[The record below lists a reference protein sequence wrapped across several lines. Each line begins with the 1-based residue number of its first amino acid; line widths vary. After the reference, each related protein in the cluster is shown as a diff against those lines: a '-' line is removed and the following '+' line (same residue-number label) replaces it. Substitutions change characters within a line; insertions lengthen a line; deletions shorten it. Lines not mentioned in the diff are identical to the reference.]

1 MSAAHTPLSASHFQQ
16 PLDQPNIKNRS
27 AITSFQRQNL
37 LSAPIMPSAMPAPC
51 SRRRGRDSV
60 GAATG
65 CPVDEI
71 MFPRYYEDA
80 WADAA
85 TLGRPIERT
94 DLERSLVFLL
104 RMANMEE
111 DQTIAA
117 DVRAIISDQ
126 RNCTVI
132 ALAAAIRD
140 KLFESRHKSFTTSPW
155 MQSVRFMLIKARVM
169 DAMPVGEI
177 VSILDFFFDP
187 TLERNLKPLPLA
199 SEDSVVY
206 PYPSGRLK
214 VVIVGGGPTALAS
227 AISLAE
233 KGAGKVEVHMYE
245 RRWVRKQSLNGSM
258 YVDYPHTAKRR
269 DQVVTLQDSVTTLL
283 SKPSYQALFAGS
295 PERVWPG
302 SANIQIRKVE
312 DRFLKR
318 VQDPEFRGS
327 IHLHTE
333 GLMREDIAKVGDFHV
348 LLGADGAA
356 SWVRKSY
363 FSEFENDR
371 GRSYA
376 LGIAFDRP
384 AGLPW
389 SQPLNVFL
397 TLGQTRYLLK

>member
-1 MSAAHTPLSASHFQQ
+1 
-16 PLDQPNIKNRS
+16 
-27 AITSFQRQNL
+27 
-37 LSAPIMPSAMPAPC
+37 MPSAIQVPS
-51 SRRRGRDSV
+51 SRRRSRASFGTAPA
-60 GAATG
+60 GPPA
-65 CPVDEI
+65 DEI
-71 MFPRYYEDA
+71 AFPKFYEEA
-80 WADAA
+80 WRDVA
-85 TLGRPIERT
+85 THSTEPT
-94 DLERSLVFLL
+94 DLERSIIFLL
-104 RMANMEE
+104 HMADLEE
-111 DQTIAA
+111 DQTIAN
-117 DVRAIISDQ
+117 VIRAIVTDQ
-126 RNCTVI
+126 RICTVVN
-132 ALAAAIRD
+132 LAAAIR
-140 KLFESRHKSFTTSPW
+140 KNLFNDRHETFATSPW
-155 MQSVRFMLIKARVM
+155 MQVVRFLLIKTNLIEAT
-169 DAMPVGEI
+169 PVAEVI
-177 VSILDFFFDP
+177 SVLDFFFDP
-187 TLERNLKPLPLA
+187 TIERNLTPLPLA
-199 SEDSVVY
+199 DENSVTY

-245 RRWVRKQSLNGSM
+245 RRWVRKQSTNGRI
-258 YVDYPHTAKRR
+258 YVDYPETTKRR

-283 SKPSYQALFAGS
+283 SQSSHQALFKGT

-318 VQDPEFRGS
+318 VQEPEFRGL

-333 GLMREDIAKVGDFHV
+333 GLTRDAISKVGDFHV
-348 LLGADGAA
+348 LLGANGAA

-363 FSEFENDR
+363 FSELENER